1 MQKNAKWDRYA
12 ISGTFNYSQKWT
24 STFLTTKT
32 HYKYLKKVK
41 LVMKLYVIL
50 FVAAITQINASTTAQ
65 TVTLFLKKAPLRS
78 VMELVKKQTG
88 YGIIYVN
95 NAGKKASPVAVS
107 FKNMPLPAALE
118 QIMKEQKLSYQI
130 VEKNI
135 IISTKSPM
143 PDKRETAPVQI
154 EAPFAEV
161 KGRVTDSSGAPV
173 SGASIQVKGKTTG
186 QATDKTG
193 DFIVN
198 VDEGDILVIS
208 SIGYITREI
217 KVTDV
222 SSFLTIILQPQPQEI
237 EKIVVTAL
245 GIKRLEKALSY
256 NVQQVGGQELTR
268 NKDANFVNSLAGK
281 IAGVTINSSSSGIG
295 GATRVIMRGTKSIGQ
310 NNNVLYVIDGMPIPN
325 ANNGSTGDA
334 FSALV
339 STEGISS
346 INPEDIESISALTG
360 PSAAALYGNQGANG
374 VIIVNT
380 KKGQAGKVKVALSHS
395 SDFFQPFVMPR
406 FQHTYGQTAPGD
418 YSSWGA
424 KLSTPSNY
432 KPEDF
437 FETGTNIFNAVSLS
451 GGTEKSQTFF
461 STGSNNASG
470 IIRNNTYNRY
480 NFYLRHTVNFTSRF
494 TADFNAMYI
503 IQNDKN
509 MVAQGQYHNPILP
522 IYLFPPGN
530 DINQYKVY
538 ARYDPNRMLYT
549 QFWPYGDLSGL
560 GAQNPYWIT
569 DAENNLNKR
578 NRYIASVAAK
588 YNVTDWLS
596 LAGRIRVDNT
606 GSELE
611 RKYPAGTAT
620 LFASEFGFYNT
631 GKANT
636 KNTYAD
642 LIATIQH
649 RINPALRFSSNIGGS
664 YLDDKADGVSAS
676 GNLTKLANFYSTAEN
691 MNAVVSQSYYHTQLQ
706 SIFATA
712 QFEYNRGLYLD
723 ATGRYE
729 WPSQLPK
736 GYAAKTSYFY
746 PSVGLS
752 AVLSDLLRLKNSA
765 VSFAKIRASYAEV
778 GNPPQAG
785 IVNPTFSL
793 VNENFRPA
801 PYHEYQPERTR
812 SFEIGAE
819 VKLFRRLNLSAT
831 VYQSNTVNQ
840 LLSQPINTGGQYTVF
855 YFNAGNIRNK
865 GVEASIGL
873 NVGVLDGMSWTTNAV
888 FSLNRNKVIQLSEGF
903 QNPVTKEIFGK
914 DSLNMSS
921 LGDLQ
926 NILIVGGTMADI
938 YISQLLREDNQGN
951 LFVNPG
957 TGSIDKVILPE
968 KRFIGRTT
976 PDYNI
981 GWKNS
986 FTYKNL
992 TLAFLT
998 DARVGGVGVS
1008 FTQSVLDAFGV
1019 SERSAEDRDRG
1030 GVRTLNGKLFAN
1042 VKDYYNLLGAASGG
1056 SVGMPAYYVYDA
1068 TNIRL
1073 REASLSYAL
1082 PTKLLGGVVQGLE
1095 LALTGRNLF
1104 MFYNKAPFDPESTAS
1119 TGTYYQGVD
1128 YFRQPSYRSFGF
1140 SIKAQF

>member
-1 MQKNAKWDRYA
+1 MQKTAKWDRCV
-12 ISGTFNYSQKWT
+12 IPCTFNCAQKCT
-24 STFLTTKT
+24 SSFLTTHI

-41 LVMKLYVIL
+41 QVMKLYVIL
-50 FVAAITQINASTTAQ
+50 FFAAITQLNANSTAQ
-65 TVTLFLKKAPLRS
+65 TVTLRIKTTSLKS
-78 VMELVKKQTG
+78 VMESIKKQTG

-95 NAGKKASPVAVS
+95 NAGKGALPIAVTLYDV
-107 FKNMPLPAALE
+107 PLVTALE
-118 QIMKEQKLSYQI
+118 EIMKGQSLNYQI
-130 VEKNI
+130 TEKNI
-135 IISTKSPM
+135 IISTK
-143 PDKRETAPVQI
+143 PDLADRLSKRTEETQHSSAI
-154 EAPFAEV
+154 V
-161 KGRVTDSSGAPV
+161 KGRVTDSSGTPIR
-173 SGASIQVKGKTTG
+173 ASIQVKGKTTG
-186 QATDKTG
+186 QTTDDAGSFTINAT
-193 DFIVN
+193 
-198 VDEGDILVIS
+198 EGDILIIS
-208 SIGYITREI
+208 SVGYITREI
-217 KVTDV
+217 KVENI
-222 SSFLTIILQPQPQEI
+222 SAILVITLLPQSGEI
-237 EKIVVTAL
+237 ENIVVTAL
-245 GIKRLEKALSY
+245 GIKRAERALAY
-256 NVQQVGGQELTR
+256 HVQELKSADLTR
-268 NKDANFVNSLAGK
+268 NKDANFVNALAGK

-295 GATRVIMRGTKSIGQ
+295 GSTRVIMRGTKSITQ

-325 ANNGSTGDA
+325 ANNGGSSDA
-334 FSALV
+334 FYALAT
-339 STEGISS
+339 TEGISS

-395 SDFFQPFVMPR
+395 SDFYQPFVMPR
-406 FQHTYGQTAPGD
+406 FQRTYGQTAPGD

-432 KPEDF
+432 KPKDF

-461 STGSNNASG
+461 SAGSNNANG

-480 NFYLRHTVNFTSRF
+480 NFFLRHTVNFTSRL
-494 TADFNAMYI
+494 TTDFNAMYI
-503 IQNDKN
+503 RQDDKN
-509 MVAQGQYHNPILP
+509 MVAQGQYHNPIIP

-530 DINQYKVY
+530 DIDQYKVY
-538 ARYDPNRMLYT
+538 ARYDPNRRLYT
-549 QFWPYGDLSGL
+549 QFWPYGDLGGL
-560 GAQNPYWIT
+560 GAQNPYWVT

-578 NRYIASVAAK
+578 NRYIFSVTAK

-596 LAGRIRVDNT
+596 VTGRVRIDNST
-606 GSELE
+606 IEAE

-620 LFASEFGFYNT
+620 LFASQYGFYGT
-631 GKANT
+631 EKITT

-649 RINPALRFSSNIGGS
+649 RITPALRFTSNIGGS
-664 YLDDKADGVSAS
+664 YLDDKSDGINSY
-676 GNLTKLANFYSTAEN
+676 GNLTKLANFYSTLEN
-691 MNAVVSQSYYHTQLQ
+691 MDPIVAQSYSHTQLQ
-706 SIFATA
+706 SVFATA
-712 QFEYNRGLYLD
+712 QFEYNRWLYLD

-729 WPSQLPK
+729 WPSQLPEK
-736 GYAAKTSYFY
+736 FAAKSSYFY

-752 AVLSDLLRLKNSA
+752 AVLSDLLELKNTTL
-765 VSFAKIRASYAEV
+765 SFVKIRASYAEV
-778 GNPPQAG
+778 GNPPKEG

-793 VNENFRPA
+793 INENFRPA
-801 PYHEYQPERTR
+801 PYREYQPERTR
-812 SFEIGAE
+812 SFELGAE
-819 VKLFRRLNLSAT
+819 VKLFQQRLSLNAT

-865 GVEASIGL
+865 GIEASLGFNTTL
-873 NVGVLDGMSWTTNAV
+873 KDVSWTTNAV
-888 FSLNRNKVIQLSEGF
+888 FSLNRNKVVRLSEGF
-903 QNPVTKEIFGK
+903 QNPYTKEISGK

-926 NILIVGGTMADI
+926 NILIVGGSMADL
-938 YISQLLREDNQGN
+938 YVSQLLREDNQGD
-951 LFVNPG
+951 LFVDPG
-957 TGSIDKVILPE
+957 SGSIGKVTLPE

-981 GWKNS
+981 GWRNS
-986 FTYKNL
+986 FTYKSL
-992 TLAFLT
+992 TLSFLI
-998 DARVGGVGVS
+998 DARLGGVGVS
-1008 FTQSVLDAFGV
+1008 FTQSVMDAFGV

-1030 GVRTLNGKLFAN
+1030 GVRTLNGKLFQN
-1042 VKDYYNLLGAASGG
+1042 VMSYYNMLGAASGG

-1068 TNIRL
+1068 TNVRL
-1073 REASLSYAL
+1073 REASLAYTL
-1082 PTKLLGGVVQGLE
+1082 PYKLLGGALQNLE

-1128 YFRQPSYRSFGF
+1128 YFQQPSYRSFGF